1 MITVNE
7 IDDKTFPKLSK
18 RKEEINSLYIGGDRN
33 MAGLDLM
40 MYKDGLKEG
49 RKEGI
54 QQGSISVVLNMF
66 KQKLIDISTATKAL
80 NMTENEFLK
89 LLR

>member
-1 MITVNE
+1 MTTVKD

-18 RKEEINSLYIGGDRN
+18 RKEEINDLYIGGDQN

-49 RKEGI
+49 RQE
-54 QQGSISVVLNMF
+54 GSISIVLNMF
-66 KQKLIDISTATKAL
+66 KQKMIDLATATKAL
-80 NMTENEFLK
+80 NMSESEFLK
-89 LLR
+89 LV

>member
-1 MITVNE
+1 
-7 IDDKTFPKLSK
+7 
-18 RKEEINSLYIGGDRN
+18 
-33 MAGLDLM
+33 M
-40 MYKDGLKEG
+40 MYRDGLKEG
-49 RKEGI
+49 RKAGREEGM